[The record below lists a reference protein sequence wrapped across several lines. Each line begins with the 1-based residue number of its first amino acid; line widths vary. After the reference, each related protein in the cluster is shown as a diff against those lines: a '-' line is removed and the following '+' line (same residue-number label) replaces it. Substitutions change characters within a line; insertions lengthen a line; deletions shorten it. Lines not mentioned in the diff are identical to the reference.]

1 MKRVTKKE
9 QVLNSLKAYSIITI
23 GLFVNALAW
32 TAFILPSD
40 IVGGGIIGVGALLF
54 YSAGIPVGL
63 TLLVVN
69 AILLIFGIKS
79 IGFGFGI
86 RTIYGIAVLSF
97 FLGLLQYYITEP
109 VVDDR
114 FMSAIIGGILAGA
127 SIGLIFT
134 RGGSTGGTEI
144 LAVIINKFRNISHGK
159 IILLFDVIIIASSYF
174 IFQSIETIVYGYVM
188 LAVASYSIDM
198 FLMGHRQSVQMF
210 IFSRNQ
216 DEIAENIANN
226 IGRGVTLLNGK
237 GWYTKKDVA
246 VLMVVARRHETSRVF
261 QTVKEID
268 PDAFI
273 SVAKVMGVYGEGFD
287 RMR

>member
-1 MKRVTKKE
+1 MKRTSKKE
-9 QVLNSLKAYSIITI
+9 QILNSVKAYSIITI

-32 TAFILPSD
+32 TAFILPSN
-40 IVGGGIIGVGALLF
+40 IVGGGVLGVGALVF
-54 YSAGIPVGL
+54 YSTGMPVAI
-63 TLLVVN
+63 TLLAVN
-69 AILLIFGIKS
+69 IILLIFGIKS

-86 RTIYGIAVLSF
+86 RTIYSILVLSV
-97 FLGLLQYYITEP
+97 FLGILQYYITEP

-144 LAVIINKFRNISHGK
+144 LAVIINKYRNISHGRT
-159 IILLFDVIIIASSYF
+159 ILLFDVVIITSSYF

-198 FLMGHRQSVQMF
+198 FLMGHRQSVQLF
-210 IFSRNQ
+210 IFSQ
-216 DEIAENIANN
+216 KQEEIAEHIANN
-226 IGRGVTLLNGK
+226 IGRGITLLNGK

-246 VLMVVARRHETSRVF
+246 VLMVVVKRYETTRVF
-261 QTVKEID
+261 HTIKEID

-273 SVAKVMGVYGEGFD
+273 SVSKVMGVYGEGFD
-287 RMR
+287 KMR

>member
-1 MKRVTKKE
+1 MKRASKKE
-9 QVLNSLKAYSIITI
+9 QVLSTLKTYLVITL

-32 TAFILPSD
+32 AAFILPSN
-40 IVGGGIIGVGALLF
+40 IVGGGITGVGALVF
-54 YSAGIPVGL
+54 YSTGLPVGV
-63 TLLVVN
+63 TLLIVN
-69 AILLIFGIKS
+69 AILLIFGVKS
-79 IGFGFGI
+79 IGFSFAI
-86 RTIYGIAVLSF
+86 RTIYGIVVLSF

-144 LAVIINKFRNISHGK
+144 LAVIINKYRNISHGRV
-159 IILLFDVIIIASSYF
+159 ILLCDVVIIASSYF
-174 IFQSIETIVYGYVM
+174 IFHSIETIVYGYVM

-210 IFSRNQ
+210 IFSQ
-216 DEIAENIANN
+216 KQEEIAEHIANN

-237 GWYTKKDVA
+237 GWYTKKDVS
-246 VLMVVARRHETSRVF
+246 VLMVVARRYEAAQVF
-261 QTVKEID
+261 QTIKEID

-273 SVAKVMGVYGEGFD
+273 SMAKVMGVYGEGFD
-287 RMR
+287 KIR